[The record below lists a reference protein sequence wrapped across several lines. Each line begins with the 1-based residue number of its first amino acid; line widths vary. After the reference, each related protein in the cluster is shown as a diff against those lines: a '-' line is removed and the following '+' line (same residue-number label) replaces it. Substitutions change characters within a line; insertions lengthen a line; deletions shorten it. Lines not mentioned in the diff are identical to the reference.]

1 MVGPVVYA
9 PDVADVAEWWDGY
22 VGQDNV
28 LLNDFRGEI
37 KYGTMLNL
45 TDKFAYYVKIRQ
57 KERVPFLAKKL
68 IVTSSLHPV
77 ALYKKLN
84 PDDSI
89 EQLLRRFE
97 VIALNEVYLEP
108 EESGSEVLRG

>member
-1 MVGPVVYA
+1 M
-9 PDVADVAEWWDGY
+9 ADVAEWWDGS

-57 KERVPFLAKKL
+57 RERVPFLAKKL